1 MSLVKISN
9 YDNCFFIEHDNVTIN
24 DVNETEHVKAVI
36 YNLSLNENFK
46 KYNFIFHCSNK
57 NDLVESTYIKLS
69 NKILFIWGDT
79 LGRIPL
85 YEVLANHL
93 YVFKAHMSDG
103 NSLKK
108 NLFPYP
114 LGIPKNIQQY
124 DIININ
130 NRTIN
135 VFFSGNLNKNRRG
148 FLSKLVMKDKKLWI
162 ISLLLFVPKLGEM
175 IKFFLLCKYFG
186 KLDYLIDASI
196 IRFTNSFQSG
206 FKPCEYSRIL
216 SQSKIV
222 LSPKGFDD
230 AECFRFYE
238 ALRQGCIVITEKL
251 PKHDFYSDDSYIEI
265 DNWKSVMPLIHAL
278 LKDPARMKTLSQKA
292 LDYYNRSLSPHGVS
306 DYIWKKIN
314 LGNNI

>member
-1 MSLVKISN
+1 MSLVKILN
-9 YDNCFFIEHDNVTIN
+9 YDNCFFIEHDGLKI
-24 DVNETEHVKAVI
+24 DEVNETEHVKSLLR
-36 YNLSLNENFK
+36 YLSLNENFK

-57 NDLVESTYIKLS
+57 NDLVESTYVKLS

-79 LGRIPL
+79 LGRVPL
-85 YEVLANHL
+85 DEVLVNHL
-93 YVFKAHMSDG
+93 YVFKAHMSNG
-103 NSLKK
+103 NLLKK

-124 DIININ
+124 DIVDIN

-135 VFFSGNLNKNRRG
+135 VFFSGNLNKNRRS

-162 ISLLLFVPKLGEM
+162 VSLLLFVPRLGEV
-175 IKFFLLCKYFG
+175 IKPFLLCKYFN

-196 IRFTNSFQSG
+196 IRFTNAFQSG
-206 FKPCEYSRIL
+206 FEPGEYSRML

-251 PKHDFYSDDSYIEI
+251 PKHDFYRDDSYIEI
-265 DNWKSVMPLIHAL
+265 DNWKFVMPLIHKL
-278 LKDPARMKTLSQKA
+278 LNDPVRMKTLSQKA
-292 LDYYNRSLSPHGVS
+292 LDYYNRSLSPCGVS
-306 DYIWKKIN
+306 DYIWEKIN
-314 LGNNI
+314 SENNI